1 MIILLGTSYIQ
12 VIAQQSVTRNL
23 TSTNTVSTYIID
35 MIIVVVVLCFI
46 FILTKKKERK
56 ELHQVIE
63 KYELIKNEVEMQV
76 EDERKRREQVEMKM
90 IQMDED
96 MKRKSC
102 ELADSTMNLKRK
114 NDMLKSL
121 DNNMQELS
129 EYIRQYDSK
138 SIVSKK
144 VVSMR
149 RSIKKNMAE
158 DDKWEKFQENFNL
171 VYNDYMK
178 KLIIRY
184 PDLTKSDRKLCAYL
198 RMGLSSKEMSTL
210 LNTSV
215 RSIETA
221 RYRLR
226 RKMELENG
234 ENLVSFIQNLG

>member
-1 MIILLGTSYIQ
+1 
-12 VIAQQSVTRNL
+12 
-23 TSTNTVSTYIID
+23 
-35 MIIVVVVLCFI
+35 
-46 FILTKKKERK
+46 
-56 ELHQVIE
+56 
-63 KYELIKNEVEMQV
+63 
-76 EDERKRREQVEMKM
+76 M

-226 RKMELENG
+226 RKMDLENG

>member
-35 MIIVVVVLCFI
+35 MIIVVVILCFI

>member
-1 MIILLGTSYIQ
+1 
-12 VIAQQSVTRNL
+12 
-23 TSTNTVSTYIID
+23 
-35 MIIVVVVLCFI
+35 
-46 FILTKKKERK
+46 
-56 ELHQVIE
+56 
-63 KYELIKNEVEMQV
+63 
-76 EDERKRREQVEMKM
+76 
-90 IQMDED
+90 
-96 MKRKSC
+96 
-102 ELADSTMNLKRK
+102 
-114 NDMLKSL
+114 
-121 DNNMQELS
+121 
-129 EYIRQYDSK
+129 
-138 SIVSKK
+138 
-144 VVSMR
+144 MR

>member
-35 MIIVVVVLCFI
+35 MIIVVVILCFI

-226 RKMELENG
+226 RKMDLENG

>member
-226 RKMELENG
+226 RKMDLENG